1 MKKETETIETI
12 ETDVMPDED
21 PSSSLKE
28 MVTTTHMSKER
39 YDSASS
45 SIDKAASLF
54 AAYETWVGSHTGL
67 ARNVETALYVVPQ
80 LIPKRAMEPEVAAQ
94 VGYSFV
100 GLLHLYHD
108 YVLWKK
114 GTNHEVEQSMAGQKL
129 TRLIRVPLSL
139 ISHVQVSA
147 EVVARKFGSDAGK
160 RRLIVWVEVIKGMLL
175 LVLLAHRRR
184 AMLIRGGKYKGVES
198 LPQMSPF
205 ARFGKAKRPGAR
217 TGKTFGKAT
226 ASEPS
231 APAEKG
237 VDEAPN
243 KITFE
248 AATIELAEGSREDL
262 LLAGEVCHILRPMV
276 YALLRRRRPQS
287 SWTPVLVSLL
297 VELSGLALS
306 AAAAKPVEREK
317 SVCTDKAKDEIAAR
331 KMALLFYLLR
341 DPVFATITKPAVGKA
356 AHVMDYVP
364 GIGKLFRFGTSAVLD
379 YYHQFYF
386 YTSAS

>member
-1 MKKETETIETI
+1 METETTTI

-21 PSSSLKE
+21 PRSSLKE
-28 MVTTTHMSKER
+28 TVTTTHISTER
-39 YDSASS
+39 DNSTFSS
-45 SIDKAASLF
+45 VYKAASLL
-54 AAYETWVGSHTGL
+54 AAYET
-67 ARNVETALYVVPQ
+67 
-80 LIPKRAMEPEVAAQ
+80 
-94 VGYSFV
+94 
-100 GLLHLYHD
+100 
-108 YVLWKK
+108 
-114 GTNHEVEQSMAGQKL
+114 L

-139 ISHVQVSA
+139 ISHVQVLA
-147 EVVARKFGSDAGK
+147 EVVARKFGSDVGK
-160 RRLIVWVEVIKGMLL
+160 WRLIVWVEVIKGMLL

-184 AMLIRGGKYKGVES
+184 AMLIRGGKLCFTTPSCCFDFDEV
-198 LPQMSPF
+198 
-205 ARFGKAKRPGAR
+205 
-217 TGKTFGKAT
+217 AT

-231 APAEKG
+231 ASTEKG

-248 AATIELAEGSREDL
+248 VSGLE
-262 LLAGEVCHILRPMV
+262 MV

-287 SWTPVLVSLL
+287 SWTPVVVSLL

-306 AAAAKPVEREK
+306 AAAVKPVEHEK
-317 SVCTDKAKDEIAAR
+317 PVCTDKAKDEIAVR